1 MFPVRRS
8 SRCRKLVIEVY
19 VSDDEVDGAKG
30 HESISQPEELF
41 KLMSAELNDMIT
53 TMRDQ
58 LMGND
63 GIITVHGICTSEVV
77 TGLEKA
83 SDIITDAE
91 DELAEDELA
100 EAFGFLRASLTDHY
114 SGLRGILR
122 GMILHE
128 AQSIKINQGLHLLS
142 FFIESV
148 RDPRPPLLPSSYL
161 RV

>member
-1 MFPVRRS
+1 
-8 SRCRKLVIEVY
+8 
-19 VSDDEVDGAKG
+19 
-30 HESISQPEELF
+30 
-41 KLMSAELNDMIT
+41 MSAELNDMIT

-58 LMGND
+58 WIGND

>member
-8 SRCRKLVIEVY
+8 RRCRKLVTEVY

-41 KLMSAELNDMIT
+41 KLMSAELNDMIM

-58 LMGND
+58 WIGND

-83 SDIITDAE
+83 SDIITD
-91 DELAEDELA
+91 AEDELA